1 MTKEYEDIIDL
12 PPHVSRKRPK
22 MSIMNRAA
30 QFAPF
35 AALTGHEAAVKETAR
50 QTQEKIQ
57 LDQYI
62 KDGLNNK
69 LQIID
74 DQLKEHPEIEIT
86 YFQPDQKKDGGVYTT
101 SIVIVKKIDKY
112 EKLVVMEEGTTIY
125 LDHIIK
131 IEGDIFAEDLPW

>member
-101 SIVIVKKIDKY
+101 SIGIVKKIDKY